1 MKRKRNETAVG
12 SNKIACLQNGSNVE
26 VQLDDGKWH
35 SGVIVQ
41 CQPRKYLVQVD
52 QQQYWIESDLIRPD
66 QKRNVKFEYRP
77 GQFLRNES
85 KSSANKLVFTDEKLS
100 STPADTSNDLK
111 KKQKKSPFVWKPT
124 PISTIQT
131 RRSSKVNQTSEENQ
145 PALSNSEKPPSSDQT
160 PSEVLI
166 FRPVIRFVESTSNNN
181 HNSTS
186 PKRHCSTD
194 DENLALY
201 HINAST
207 DSRSSSTTSTENPF
221 PIEQQ
226 IKTESKSSCFLE
238 TPPPSL
244 PDIHL
249 TQESD
254 STFDKPNQQL
264 KSKRKQDRPQR
275 KSTPMK
281 PSGYLSDEYGEPD
294 NDRLLSDDELEK
306 YFRELNEPVERQSS
320 TNGLFAQQLFT
331 YLHKNPMNFDKLERF
346 RLENYETRNS
356 RLSLIS
362 KILEKIFGLFHQKT
376 LDELPIEIPEEIQ
389 THIQLGL
396 NRITNVNVIRKKISS
411 KTKRLQNLK
420 MNKKRSSLSHSSN
433 DQQFLLSPASPLTP
447 NEDLLSPN
455 TNLTQTGGAI
465 EQLPVLPKER
475 DLYEIIS
482 CLCHC
487 QIDNGFMIQCETC
500 FCWSHCECVGVTA
513 NCIPAF
519 FKCSVCTSAEAE
531 RTPQWTLT
539 SIFDDETT
547 GLFLTNANNPEK
559 VALLLSYAKRL
570 WNLREQMIELK
581 LRSTPTLR
589 SLQNA
594 LRCDDLTE
602 LYEYANIQ
610 SDQLAN
616 QIEERR
622 ENRTFYETVANTI
635 DGLVDSV
642 CSSLSSSSCLSIELT
657 DSNPSKSTGFN
668 DEIDVLI
675 SHLCDDDQTRQVRR
689 TIQNRYDR
697 LMSTIDNKIQSI
709 LLEHQN
715 LQTQL
720 AFEFGI
726 IPTDLSDEYLSYDT
740 YESALRTAIDRL
752 KS

>member
-1 MKRKRNETAVG
+1 MKNRRHPIKLHRKFSFSGQLFAS
-12 SNKIACLQNGSNVE
+12 SNRLRITITIPLLPNVNFSFSSRKLQ
-26 VQLDDGKWH
+26 LFCFY
-35 SGVIVQ
+35 SG
-41 CQPRKYLVQVD
+41 
-52 QQQYWIESDLIRPD
+52 
-66 QKRNVKFEYRP
+66 
-77 GQFLRNES
+77 
-85 KSSANKLVFTDEKLS
+85 
-100 STPADTSNDLK
+100 
-111 KKQKKSPFVWKPT
+111 
-124 PISTIQT
+124 
-131 RRSSKVNQTSEENQ
+131 
-145 PALSNSEKPPSSDQT
+145 
-160 PSEVLI
+160 
-166 FRPVIRFVESTSNNN
+166 
-181 HNSTS
+181 
-186 PKRHCSTD
+186 HCSTD

-487 QIDNGFMIQCETC
+487 QIDNGFMIQ
-500 FCWSHCECVGVTA
+500 V
-513 NCIPAF
+513 N
-519 FKCSVCTSAEAE
+519 
-531 RTPQWTLT
+531 
-539 SIFDDETT
+539 
-547 GLFLTNANNPEK
+547 
-559 VALLLSYAKRL
+559 LS
-570 WNLREQMIELK
+570 NFSSP
-581 LRSTPTLR
+581 STPR
-589 SLQNA
+589 FS
-594 LRCDDLTE
+594 
-602 LYEYANIQ
+602 
-610 SDQLAN
+610 
-616 QIEERR
+616 
-622 ENRTFYETVANTI
+622 F
-635 DGLVDSV
+635 SV
-642 CSSLSSSSCLSIELT
+642 KPVSV
-657 DSNPSKSTGFN
+657 G
-668 DEIDVLI
+668 
-675 SHLCDDDQTRQVRR
+675 H
-689 TIQNRYDR
+689 
-697 LMSTIDNKIQSI
+697 
-709 LLEHQN
+709 
-715 LQTQL
+715 
-720 AFEFGI
+720 
-726 IPTDLSDEYLSYDT
+726 
-740 YESALRTAIDRL
+740 TA
-752 KS
+752 SVSV